1 MKMNEES
8 NTPNSNRPNP
18 FRRAKNRKKEMK
30 NILTYLYL
38 RSAVHTA
45 LIEIGGQ
52 LLFAVATVRIRNPL
66 NESWSKGFRRKTVL
80 VPIVVESQILIEW
93 LRASGS
99 VHPPGTAT
107 QMPGHG

>member
-1 MKMNEES
+1 
-8 NTPNSNRPNP
+8 
-18 FRRAKNRKKEMK
+18 MK
-30 NILTYLYL
+30 NILNYLYL